1 MYIVKRLNTRI
12 NIGNIEKTNKNKE
25 NKRKKEKVC
34 KLNVKIQD
42 LLALFI
48 EKYVI

>member
-1 MYIVKRLNTRI
+1 MYIIKRLNTRI
-12 NIGNIEKTNKNKE
+12 NIGNMKKQRKIKKIRE
-25 NKRKKEKVC
+25 KKEKVC